1 MASRYS
7 QFVAIILA
15 AVFAVEG
22 LLAGVAHRH
31 CHALP
36 ACHVVSSATGH
47 AKHAETARDPI
58 DAAHTPDRE
67 RHAPGPSPSRH
78 DEQHC
83 LACQFLAKHAL
94 PVILPNAPC
103 LAVRLDFVDWPTV
116 TSDPASQIS
125 LPLSRGPP
133 TRL

>member
-1 MASRYS
+1 MVSRYS

-15 AVFAVEG
+15 AIFAVEG

-31 CHALP
+31 CHSLP
-36 ACHVVSSATGH
+36 VCHVLSPATAH
-47 AKHAETARDPI
+47 SEHAETTR
-58 DAAHTPDRE
+58 DAAESSNTPDRGS
-67 RHAPGPSPSRH
+67 HAPGPSPSRH
-78 DEQHC
+78 DESQC

-94 PVILPNAPC
+94 PVILSTAPC
-103 LAVRLDFVDWPTV
+103 LAVRLHFVEWPVV
-116 TSDPASQIS
+116 TGDPASQIS

>member
-1 MASRYS
+1 MASRPS

-22 LLAGVAHRH
+22 LLAGVAHRD
-31 CHALP
+31 CHSLS
-36 ACHVVSSATGH
+36 ACHVVASAAG
-47 AKHAETARDPI
+47 HAETARDSV
-58 DAAHTPDRE
+58 DAANPPDRE

-78 DEQHC
+78 DEKHC

-94 PVILPNAPC
+94 PVILSTAPC
-103 LAVRLDFVDWPTV
+103 LADRLDLVDWPTV
-116 TSDPASQIS
+116 ASDPASQIS